1 MEVPRGEVPL
11 PAMMVRLKN
20 TVRIQVLQDAA
31 RSVKENF
38 RREVVVM
45 DILKGVFKIAVS
57 SVFCLQDFTTVGFM
71 DLTFFNL
78 TDCVSFFES
87 WGRKKHKVL
96 EGLRL
101 LPLYAQDYLPV
112 TIHLYNPFV
121 EDGEVI
127 TFLERHCEAV
137 KGGERVRD
145 RFGIWTGKRR
155 FFVKLQV
162 DPSVPGSIVHL
173 PGAFSIGP
181 NRGFLYYPGQPTY
194 CRRCGGEGHVKA
206 DCEGQRCRYCGA
218 ADHLASACPAPKLC
232 SLCGKSDHLYR
243 TCPSRK
249 KSYAS
254 VLKEGEDLQAD
265 LEAILSSLP
274 VEREEQLGRTTGEN
288 DQERKSASGLKSDR
302 VKDQDD
308 RGVGE
313 LISLLLDGKVEEK
326 AGVEQQLNPPSRWSE
341 LDFTEVLSD
350 VLEGEKEQA
359 VLEPEIVAIHQR
371 VRVQSGSKME
381 ISSESETGM
390 SRRRT
395 WSEVGDRENE
405 DLCKYS
411 KLENV
416 VNQNT
421 VEGEGYED
429 GEKEE
434 GGTSTGWGDS
444 IEEEEGG
451 QEMSTDSG
459 EWTEVVSRRVK
470 GGEGRRE
477 RDKNGDGKEE
487 QEG

>member
-1 MEVPRGEVPL
+1 M
-11 PAMMVRLKN
+11 
-20 TVRIQVLQDAA
+20 
-31 RSVKENF
+31 
-38 RREVVVM
+38 
-45 DILKGVFKIAVS
+45 
-57 SVFCLQDFTTVGFM
+57 CFT
-71 DLTFFNL
+71 
-78 TDCVSFFES
+78 
-87 WGRKKHKVL
+87 
-96 EGLRL
+96 
-101 LPLYAQDYLPV
+101 
-112 TIHLYNPFV
+112 
-121 EDGEVI
+121 
-127 TFLERHCEAV
+127 
-137 KGGERVRD
+137 
-145 RFGIWTGKRR
+145 
-155 FFVKLQV
+155 
-162 DPSVPGSIVHL
+162 
-173 PGAFSIGP
+173 
-181 NRGFLYYPGQPTY
+181 TY
-194 CRRCGGEGHVKA
+194 CRRCGGEGHIKA

-218 ADHLASACPAPKLC
+218 ADHLALACPAPKLC
-232 SLCGKSDHLYR
+232 SLCGKPDHLYR

-254 VLKEGEDLQAD
+254 VLKEGDDLQAD

-274 VEREEQLGRTTGEN
+274 VEREEEQLGQMTGEN

-359 VLEPEIVAIHQR
+359 VLEPEIIVTHQR
-371 VRVQSGSKME
+371 VRVQSGKKME
-381 ISSESETGM
+381 ITSESEPGM

-395 WSEVGDRENE
+395 WSEAGDRENE
-405 DLCKYS
+405 DIRKHS

-416 VNQNT
+416 LNQNT
-421 VEGEGYED
+421 VGQDVEGEGYED
-429 GEKEE
+429 GEKEV

-459 EWTEVVSRRVK
+459 EWTEVVSRRAN
-470 GGEGRRE
+470 GGERRME
-477 RDKNGDGKEE
+477 RDKNGDGKDE